1 MTGPDLARQ
10 DLTDA
15 ELTQILLVD
24 DRDENLLA
32 LEAIL
37 GGLGHRL
44 LRASSGQQ
52 ALKHLLVEDVQ
63 LILLDVQMP
72 DMDGYETAAHIKGR
86 RRTQDIPIIFLTA
99 IDREAHQAYRGYAAG
114 AVDFL
119 AKPFDPWVLR
129 AKVEVFVR
137 LEAERRQLQ
146 QRSEDLRRRLEAV
159 GGDNLTASLGR
170 IERLLTMVTTP
181 DTADGPLTE
190 AVGAV
195 RGLRTQLAGADP
207 ARSHGEQAGRAGNL

>member
-1 MTGPDLARQ
+1 MSDRHLAN
-10 DLTDA
+10 
-15 ELTQILLVD
+15 ILLVD
-24 DRDENLLA
+24 DREENLLA

-37 GGLGHRL
+37 GSLGHRL

-52 ALKHLLVEDVQ
+52 ALKHLLTEDVS

-72 DMDGYETAAHIKGR
+72 DMDGYETAAHIKSR
-86 RRTQDIPIIFLTA
+86 PLTQDIPIIFLTA

-137 LEAERRQLQ
+137 LQSERRDLQ
-146 QRSEDLRRRLEAV
+146 HHTESLRRSLAALDSDALSADVAEVERVLHRLHEDGPGTPGPAPELAQALKIVRSVRRRLQATEPA
-159 GGDNLTASLGR
+159 GSDDGHLTGS
-170 IERLLTMVTTP
+170 
-181 DTADGPLTE
+181 
-190 AVGAV
+190 
-195 RGLRTQLAGADP
+195 RT
-207 ARSHGEQAGRAGNL
+207 R

>member
-1 MTGPDLARQ
+1 MTAASPSGGGTSAAATEPA
-10 DLTDA
+10 
-15 ELTQILLVD
+15 QILLVD

-72 DMDGYETAAHIKGR
+72 DMDGYETAAHIKSR

-137 LEAERRQLQ
+137 LEADRRELQ
-146 QRSEDLRRRLEAV
+146 RRSADLHHRLEAV
-159 GGDNLTASLGR
+159 GGDNLAASLGR
-170 IERLLTMVTTP
+170 IERLLTMATAP
-181 DTADGPLTE
+181 DAADSPLTE
-190 AVGAV
+190 ALGAV
-195 RGLRTQLAGADP
+195 RGLRGQLADAADP
-207 ARSHGEQAGRAGNL
+207 AG